1 MSDETQ
7 QNLSAVST
15 ADTVQEEK
23 PKHPHLKAV
32 SAGGSLRPPFSA
44 RRTFSQRILRRNRS
58 KLDTGSGPENE
69 PGEGRPPL
77 GLRKTLSN
85 IGDEE
90 YINPLEQSARWM
102 LSARAGAIRAGA
114 NIGFG
119 IMNRAAVNSTS
130 TIWLNSTLGPWKGR
144 KKIEVKVWDPK
155 KRIET
160 SSSRSAT
167 PTQIRPAVINFH
179 GGGFVVGSATD
190 DALWAGAVMK
200 SIDAV
205 VFSVNYRLAPEYPFP
220 KAVEDCADAIMQIAK
235 RAEEFGIDTERI
247 IISGFSAGGSL
258 ALASWVLL
266 QEPQRWG
273 YDLGGVPP
281 KIAGFA
287 LFYPLLDWTISR
299 PNKRESCVKPD
310 VTLSKNLT
318 DLFDASYIFPK
329 IPKDERSDPRL
340 SPGLMS
346 DELLRELPPVH
357 LCICEYDML
366 HAEGHT
372 FAERMDEAGREITVR
387 VVPEAK
393 HAWDKPPPMWPK
405 PSVHIEYGHAI
416 ESMRT
421 WIVLPE
427 LERKNSTISE
437 TIREIGETIEEQR
450 PQDKTPQ
457 VEKSEFQSSDLAI
470 S

>member
-7 QNLSAVST
+7 PDLSKVST
-15 ADTVQEEK
+15 AASLQVPGENLQALSE
-23 PKHPHLKAV
+23 
-32 SAGGSLRPPFSA
+32 GGSLRPPFSA
-44 RRTFSQRILRRNRS
+44 RRTFSQRILRRHRS
-58 KLDTGSGPENE
+58 KIDTGAGPENE
-69 PGEGRPPL
+69 PGEGRPAL
-77 GLRKTLSN
+77 ALRKTLSN
-85 IGDEE
+85 IDVNDE

-119 IMNRAAVNSTS
+119 IMNRAAINPTRTV
-130 TIWLNSTLGPWKGR
+130 WLDSTLGPAKGR

-155 KRIET
+155 QKPQA
-160 SSSRSAT
+160 SSSRETS
-167 PTQIRPAVINFH
+167 PDVRRPAVINFH

-205 VFSVNYRLAPEYPFP
+205 VFSVEYRLAPEHPFP
-220 KAVEDCADAIMQIAK
+220 KAVEDCADAILQIVQK
-235 RAEEFGIDTERI
+235 SDEFGIDSDRI
-247 IISGFSAGGSL
+247 IVSGFSAGGTLS
-258 ALASWVLL
+258 LASWVLL

-273 YDLGGVPP
+273 YDIRGEPP

-299 PNKRESCVKPD
+299 PHKRMSCVKPD

-318 DLFDASYIFPK
+318 DLFDASYVFPK
-329 IPKDERSDPRL
+329 IPKTARDDPRL

-346 DELLRELPPVH
+346 DELVECLPPIH
-357 LCICEYDML
+357 LCVCEYDML

-372 FAERMDEAGREITVR
+372 FADRVYQAGRDIKVR
-387 VVPEAK
+387 VVKEAK

-405 PSVHIEYGHAI
+405 ASVSVEYGHAV
-416 ESMRT
+416 ESMRS
-421 WIVLPE
+421 WVRLPG
-427 LERKNSTISE
+427 LKRASSTVSE
-437 TIREIGETIEEQR
+437 VIKKAEDAIEEQR
-450 PQDKTPQ
+450 PEDKTPE
-457 VEKSEFQSSDLAI
+457 EKADFTNSDLQI